1 MFAMIITDMNEKIDE
16 QTAMINVLMAHEH
29 EIKQQEN
36 IVFEVEPHK
45 HQNENLVDKKVFDDA
60 IYNINWQ
67 LKAIEERVVE
77 IQARLSP
84 VLLQTRY
91 FLVVLSRAHVPST
104 H

>member
-45 HQNENLVDKKVFDDA
+45 HQNENLVDKKDFEEI

-84 VLLQTRY
+84 
-91 FLVVLSRAHVPST
+91 
-104 H
+104 

>member
-45 HQNENLVDKKVFDDA
+45 HQNENLESF
-60 IYNINWQ
+60 
-67 LKAIEERVVE
+67 
-77 IQARLSP
+77 
-84 VLLQTRY
+84 
-91 FLVVLSRAHVPST
+91 
-104 H
+104 

>member
-1 MFAMIITDMNEKIDE
+1 MFAMIITDLNDKIDE
-16 QTAMINVLMAHEH
+16 QTAMIDVLMDHEH

-45 HQNENLVDKKVFDDA
+45 HQNENLVDKKVFDEA

-84 VLLQTRY
+84 
-91 FLVVLSRAHVPST
+91 
-104 H
+104 

>member
-1 MFAMIITDMNEKIDE
+1 MFAIIITDMNEKIDE

-45 HQNENLVDKKVFDDA
+45 HQNENLVNKKDFEEI

-84 VLLQTRY
+84 
-91 FLVVLSRAHVPST
+91 
-104 H
+104 

>member
-1 MFAMIITDMNEKIDE
+1 MFAMIITDLNDKIDE
-16 QTAMINVLMAHEH
+16 QTAMINVLMDHEH
-29 EIKQQEN
+29 DLKQTEN

-45 HQNENLVDKKVFDDA
+45 HANENLVDKKDFEEI

-84 VLLQTRY
+84 
-91 FLVVLSRAHVPST
+91 
-104 H
+104 

>member
-1 MFAMIITDMNEKIDE
+1 MIKYLGGYIASLLCLIFVFAIVLTDINDQLEE
-16 QTAMINVLMAHEH
+16 QRAMINVLTAHEH
-29 EIKQQEN
+29 ELKQTEN

-45 HQNENLVDKKVFDDA
+45 HQNENLVDKKVFDEA

-84 VLLQTRY
+84 
-91 FLVVLSRAHVPST
+91 
-104 H
+104 

>member
-1 MFAMIITDMNEKIDE
+1 MIKYLGGYIASLLCLIFVFAIVLTDINDQLEE
-16 QTAMINVLMAHEH
+16 QRAMINVLMAHEH

-84 VLLQTRY
+84 
-91 FLVVLSRAHVPST
+91 
-104 H
+104 